1 MRNERKLPMKSMFGL
16 EIQCADDKPQ
26 YFQNLLLQLKQIA
39 SIFDSDDSMLITD
52 SAMEAKVVKNML
64 MDRSILEETY
74 SLSLIEN
81 PVASSLFTDY
91 GFVSEKNN
99 HYLYQDMISIFQIES
114 GKQADINMFLIQME
128 ESIIAI
134 EEQYNKSYIIDKESK
149 EFMIK
154 VARAYDIEVSIFDLD
169 K

>member
-1 MRNERKLPMKSMFGL
+1 MKSMFGL

-99 HYLYQDMISIFQIES
+99 HYLYQDMISIFRIES
-114 GKQADINMFLIQME
+114 GKQADIEMFLIQME

-134 EEQYNKSYIIDKESK
+134 EEQYKKSYIIDKENK
-149 EFMIK
+149 EFMVK

>member
-1 MRNERKLPMKSMFGL
+1 MFGL
-16 EIQCADDKPQ
+16 EIQCAEDKPQ
-26 YFQNLLLQLKQIA
+26 YFQNLLLQLKEIA

-81 PVASSLFTDY
+81 PIATSLFTDY

-99 HYLYQDMISIFQIES
+99 HYLYQDMISIFGIES
-114 GKQADINMFLIQME
+114 GKQVNIDMFLIQLE

-134 EEQYNKSYIIDKESK
+134 EEQYKKSYIIDKENQ
-149 EFMIK
+149 EFMLK

>member
-1 MRNERKLPMKSMFGL
+1 MKSMFGL

-39 SIFDSDDSMLITD
+39 SIFDSDDSTLITD
-52 SAMEAKVVKNML
+52 SAMEAKVIKNML

-99 HYLYQDMISIFQIES
+99 HYLYQDMISIFRIES
-114 GKQADINMFLIQME
+114 GKQADIEMFLIQME

-134 EEQYNKSYIIDKESK
+134 EEQYKKAYIIDKENK
-149 EFMIK
+149 EFMVK
-154 VARAYDIEVSIFDLD
+154 VARAYDIEVSLFDLD

>member
-99 HYLYQDMISIFQIES
+99 HYLYQDMISIFRIES
-114 GKQADINMFLIQME
+114 GKQADIDMFLIQME

-134 EEQYNKSYIIDKESK
+134 EEQYNKSYIIDKENK
-149 EFMIK
+149 EFMVK

>member
-1 MRNERKLPMKSMFGL
+1 MKSMFGL
-16 EIQCADDKPQ
+16 EIQCAEDKPQ

-81 PVASSLFTDY
+81 PIATSLFTDY

-99 HYLYQDMISIFQIES
+99 HYLYQDMISIFRIES
-114 GKQADINMFLIQME
+114 GKQVNIDMFLIQLE

-134 EEQYNKSYIIDKESK
+134 EEQYKKSYIIDKENK
-149 EFMIK
+149 EFMLK

>member
-1 MRNERKLPMKSMFGL
+1 MKSMFGL

-99 HYLYQDMISIFQIES
+99 HYLYQDMISIFRIES
-114 GKQADINMFLIQME
+114 GKQADIDMFLIQME

-134 EEQYNKSYIIDKESK
+134 EEQYKKSYIIDKENK
-149 EFMIK
+149 EFMVK
-154 VARAYDIEVSIFDLD
+154 VARAYDIEVSLFDLD

>member
-1 MRNERKLPMKSMFGL
+1 MKSMFGL
-16 EIQCADDKPQ
+16 EIQCAEDKPQ

-64 MDRSILEETY
+64 MDWSILEETY

-81 PVASSLFTDY
+81 PIATSLFTDY

-99 HYLYQDMISIFQIES
+99 HYLYQDMISIFRIES
-114 GKQADINMFLIQME
+114 GKQVNIDMFLIQLE

-134 EEQYNKSYIIDKESK
+134 EEQYKKSYIIDKENK
-149 EFMIK
+149 EFMQK

>member
-1 MRNERKLPMKSMFGL
+1 MKSMFGL
-16 EIQCADDKPQ
+16 EIQCAEDKPQ
-26 YFQNLLLQLKQIA
+26 YFQNLLLQLKEIA

-81 PVASSLFTDY
+81 PIATSLFTDY

-99 HYLYQDMISIFQIES
+99 HYLYQDMISIFGIES
-114 GKQADINMFLIQME
+114 GKQVNIDMFLIQLE

-134 EEQYNKSYIIDKESK
+134 EEQYKKSYIIDKENQ
-149 EFMIK
+149 EFMLK

>member
-1 MRNERKLPMKSMFGL
+1 MKSMFGL

-26 YFQNLLLQLKQIA
+26 YFQNPLLQLKQIA

-99 HYLYQDMISIFQIES
+99 HYLYQDMISIFRIES
-114 GKQADINMFLIQME
+114 GKQADIEMFLIQME

-134 EEQYNKSYIIDKESK
+134 EEQYKKSYIIDKENK
-149 EFMIK
+149 EFMVK

>member
-99 HYLYQDMISIFQIES
+99 HYLYQDMISIFRIES
-114 GKQADINMFLIQME
+114 GKQADIEMFLIQME

-134 EEQYNKSYIIDKESK
+134 EEQYKKAYIIDKENK
-149 EFMIK
+149 EFMVK
-154 VARAYDIEVSIFDLD
+154 VARAYDIEVSLFDLD

>member
-1 MRNERKLPMKSMFGL
+1 MKSMFGL

-39 SIFDSDDSMLITD
+39 SIFDSDDSLLITD

-64 MDRSILEETY
+64 MDRCIFEETY
-74 SLSLIEN
+74 TLSLIEN
-81 PVASSLFTDY
+81 PVATRLFTDY
-91 GFVSEKNN
+91 GFISEKNN
-99 HYLYQDMISIFQIES
+99 HYLYQDMISIFRIES
-114 GKQADINMFLIQME
+114 GKQVDIDMFLIQME

-134 EEQYNKSYIIDKESK
+134 EEQYKKSYIIDKENK
-149 EFMIK
+149 EFMMK

>member
-1 MRNERKLPMKSMFGL
+1 MKPMFGL

-39 SIFDSDDSMLITD
+39 SIFDSDENMLITD
-52 SAMEAKVVKNML
+52 SALEAKVVKNL
-64 MDRSILEETY
+64 LLDRCILEETY
-74 SLSLIEN
+74 TLSLLEN

-99 HYLYQDMISIFQIES
+99 HFMYQDMISIFKIES
-114 GKQADINMFLIQME
+114 GKQEDINMFLIQME
-128 ESIIAI
+128 ESIIAM
-134 EEQYNKSYIIDKESK
+134 EEQYNRSYIIDKENK
-149 EFMIK
+149 EYMLK
-154 VARAYDIEVSIFDLD
+154 VARAYDIEVSFFDLD

>member
-1 MRNERKLPMKSMFGL
+1 MKSMFGL

-39 SIFDSDDSMLITD
+39 SIFDSDDSTLITD

-99 HYLYQDMISIFQIES
+99 HYLYQDMISIFRIES
-114 GKQADINMFLIQME
+114 GKQADIDMFLIQME

-134 EEQYNKSYIIDKESK
+134 EEQYNKSYIIDKENK
-149 EFMIK
+149 EFMVK

>member
-1 MRNERKLPMKSMFGL
+1 MKPMFGL

-39 SIFDSDDSMLITD
+39 SIFDSDENMLITD
-52 SAMEAKVVKNML
+52 SALEAKVVKNL
-64 MDRSILEETY
+64 LLDRCILEETY
-74 SLSLIEN
+74 TLSLLEN

-99 HYLYQDMISIFQIES
+99 HFMYQDMISIFKIES
-114 GKQADINMFLIQME
+114 GKQEDINMFLIQME
-128 ESIIAI
+128 ESIIAM
-134 EEQYNKSYIIDKESK
+134 EEQYNKSYIIDKENK
-149 EFMIK
+149 EYMLK
-154 VARAYDIEVSIFDLD
+154 VALAYDIEVSFFDLD

>member
-1 MRNERKLPMKSMFGL
+1 MKSMFGL
-16 EIQCADDKPQ
+16 EIQCAENKPQ
-26 YFQNLLLQLKQIA
+26 YFQNLLLQFKQIA

-81 PVASSLFTDY
+81 PIATSLFTDY

-99 HYLYQDMISIFQIES
+99 HYLYQDMISIFTIES
-114 GKQADINMFLIQME
+114 GIQVNIDMFLIQLE

-134 EEQYNKSYIIDKESK
+134 EEQYKKSYIIDKENK
-149 EFMIK
+149 EFMQK
-154 VARAYDIEVSIFDLD
+154 VAQAYDIEVSIFDLD

>member
-39 SIFDSDDSMLITD
+39 SIFDSDDSTLITD
-52 SAMEAKVVKNML
+52 SAMEAKVIKNML

-99 HYLYQDMISIFQIES
+99 HYLYQDMISIFRIES
-114 GKQADINMFLIQME
+114 GKQADIEMFLIQME

-134 EEQYNKSYIIDKESK
+134 EEQYKKAYIIDKENK
-149 EFMIK
+149 EFMVK
-154 VARAYDIEVSIFDLD
+154 VARAYDIEVSLFDLD